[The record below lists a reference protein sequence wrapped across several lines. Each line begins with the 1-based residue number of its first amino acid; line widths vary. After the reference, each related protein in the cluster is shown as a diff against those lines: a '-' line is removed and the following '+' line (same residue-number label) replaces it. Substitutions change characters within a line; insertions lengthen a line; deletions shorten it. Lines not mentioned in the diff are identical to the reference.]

1 MSYMPGLGR
10 AMSNLL
16 QSSAENEELNAK
28 LNNKEFVAK
37 IGKAFKITLL
47 IVSVFGVAFGLP
59 MFIWLGEWVALI
71 FLCLGCCGFLVLPSF
86 FTWRCT
92 VNSISMTEECFI
104 LFIKYKKEVL
114 WNDVKYQKFRLG
126 ENKNIVF
133 YNQNKK
139 RLISF
144 DGTTVGFNQILK
156 MAKRKGI
163 VKIKK

>member
-1 MSYMPGLGR
+1 MSYIPGLGR
-10 AMSNLL
+10 AMSNHLEL
-16 QSSAENEELNAK
+16 STEYEELNSDLKSKA
-28 LNNKEFVAK
+28 FVAK
-37 IGKAFKITLL
+37 IGRAYKVALLVASTLC
-47 IVSVFGVAFGLP
+47 IAFGLP

-71 FLCLGCCGFLVLPSF
+71 FLCLGCCGFLVLPSL

-92 VNSISMTEECFI
+92 VNSVSMTEECYI
-104 LFIKYKKEVL
+104 LFVKYRKNIL
-114 WNDVKYQKFRLG
+114 WKDVKYQKIRLG
-126 ENKNIVF
+126 ENKSIVF

-163 VKIKK
+163 VKLKK